1 MKKVFFFK
9 RAFSSLTLLAL
20 ALAANAEVLIV
31 EQNKENSQ
39 KTEKTSYDLGD
50 KPVLTYS
57 GDNLVVKTNN
67 ASAEF
72 PLGTVVR
79 YYFAESDPTGV
90 PTTQEEGMG
99 YLFVTEEGIR
109 MSGFEPTLPVSLY
122 TVNGQLI
129 QEYKTTE
136 DGSLEISLNGQPQGI
151 YLIKLN
157 TTTIKVIKK

>member
-79 YYFAESDPTGV
+79 YYFSETDPTGV
-90 PTTQEEGMG
+90 AAAQGEMG

-109 MSGFEPTLPVSLY
+109 MSGFEPSLPVSLY

-136 DGSLEISLNGQPQGI
+136 EGSLEISLNGQPQGI

>member
-1 MKKVFFFK
+1 MKKVFFFR

-20 ALAANAEVLIV
+20 TMAANAEVLIV

-39 KTEKTSYDLGD
+39 ETEKTCYDLGD

-57 GDNLVVKTNN
+57 GANLVVKTNI

-72 PLGTVVR
+72 PLGKVAK

-90 PTTQEEGMG
+90 VTSQGKMG
-99 YLFVTEEGIR
+99 YLFVTEEGVR
-109 MSGFEPTLPVSLY
+109 MTGFEPSLQVKLY
-122 TVNGQLI
+122 TVSGQFL
-129 QEYKTTE
+129 QEYRTSE
-136 DGSLEISLNGQPQGI
+136 EGSLEISLNGQPQGV
-151 YLIKLN
+151 YLIQLN